1 MAKSRHSVVCLQ
13 MSQTLQTSQPQTP
26 QRAPAHPHRPHGWAT
41 SRRGCRL
48 VHSQPHTEVQ
58 RDHIQLLHPWI
69 VARKQSRG
77 WQNRQAS
84 RIAAQRSRKERMKLL
99 FSVKREQQDCARL
112 LDVPTCAGCFSVG
125 CGRPEA
131 LTPCLL
137 CFHGRWTTDR
147 CCPHQAVGLVHSSR
161 RFCS

>member
-13 MSQTLQTSQPQTP
+13 MSQTLQTLQTSQ
-26 QRAPAHPHRPHGWAT
+26 PHRPHRPQGWAT

-48 VHSQPHTEVQ
+48 VHSQQHTEVQ
-58 RDHIQLLHPWI
+58 RDQIQLLHPWI

-99 FSVKREQQDCARL
+99 FSVKREQQDCAHL
-112 LDVPTCAGCFSVG
+112 SDVPTFAGWFRGG
-125 CGRPEA
+125 CGRLEA
-131 LTPCLL
+131 LTTCLI
-137 CFHGRWTTDR
+137 CFHGR
-147 CCPHQAVGLVHSSR
+147 
-161 RFCS
+161 